1 MKNQSAGNFTGQ
13 MALKFLNDP
22 SKSEGIVWCC
32 ILALE
37 TVLIA
42 VGNLL
47 VVVLFALYKK
57 LRKKSLFIVIN
68 LAFAD
73 LLGGLQVPWDIYLYL
88 GPQVNLWAPP
98 SNDGLYIFQ
107 NIFFYGF
114 LLASIIFAALIS
126 GERLHAIRYPLRHR
140 NIAVREYCVVLFI
153 SWALALVI
161 STVFTVLLFISSIKL
176 AFNFLMSFFL
186 MALLIVCCCNISIWR
201 SFKRR
206 NIHFPQVEQK
216 KSQRLTKTLIM
227 VSLMTACSWFP
238 LIIFTYCVPNEE
250 AIDFTIVTS
259 TVFHAFW
266 MVYSLSVANS
276 FLNPIIYAL
285 RIPAFRQVLSL
296 SCLRRLK
303 TAKIQ
308 QDQGRQ
314 DAKGAALIFTDRL
327 PKLELEAIC
336 QDLLPAHNEEC
347 YETKL

>member
-1 MKNQSAGNFTGQ
+1 M
-13 MALKFLNDP
+13 
-22 SKSEGIVWCC
+22 WCC

-37 TVLIA
+37 TVLIV
-42 VGNLL
+42 VGNLV
-47 VVVLFALYKK
+47 VVVLFVQYRQ

-73 LLGGLQVPWDIYLYL
+73 LLGGLHVPWDIYLYL

-98 SNDGLYIFQ
+98 SNDDLYIFQ

-140 NIAVREYCVVLFI
+140 NIAVREYCVVLFT

-161 STVFTVLLFISSIKL
+161 SMVFTVLLFISSIKL

-201 SFKRR
+201 SFKLR
-206 NIHFPQVEQK
+206 NNLFPRQE
-216 KSQRLTKTLIM
+216 KSQRLTKTLII

-238 LIIFTYCVPNEE
+238 LIIFTYCVLGRKPVDLTTKE
-250 AIDFTIVTS
+250 
-259 TVFHAFW
+259 FHAYW

-276 FLNPIIYAL
+276 FLNPILYAL
-285 RIPAFRQVLSL
+285 RIPAFRQVLS
-296 SCLRRLK
+296 SCCLRRHATVK
-303 TAKIQ
+303 VQ
-308 QDQGRQ
+308 QDRRRN
-314 DAKGAALIFTDRL
+314 DSKGVAFIFTDRFPTL
-327 PKLELEAIC
+327 GLCRDSAYNKELY
-336 QDLLPAHNEEC
+336 D
-347 YETKL
+347 TKL

>member
-1 MKNQSAGNFTGQ
+1 MSLNFLHKP
-13 MALKFLNDP
+13 AKA
-22 SKSEGIVWCC
+22 EGLVWCC

-37 TVLIA
+37 TVLIV
-42 VGNLL
+42 VGNLV
-47 VVVLFALYKK
+47 VVVLFVQYKQ

-68 LAFAD
+68 SGFAD
-73 LLGGLQVPWDIYLYL
+73 LLGGLHVPWDIYLYL

-98 SNDGLYIFQ
+98 SNDDLYIFQ

-140 NIAVREYCVVLFI
+140 NIEVREYCVVLFT

-161 STVFTVLLFISSIKL
+161 SMVFTVLLFISSIKL

-206 NIHFPQVEQK
+206 NILFPRQE
-216 KSQRLTKTLIM
+216 KSQRLTKTLII

-238 LIIFTYCVPNEE
+238 LIIFTYCVLGRKPVDLTTKE
-250 AIDFTIVTS
+250 
-259 TVFHAFW
+259 FHAYW

-276 FLNPIIYAL
+276 FLNPILYAL
-285 RIPAFRQVLSL
+285 RIPAFRQVLS
-296 SCLRRLK
+296 SCCLRRHVSV
-303 TAKIQ
+303 KIQ
-308 QDQGRQ
+308 QDRRRN
-314 DAKGAALIFTDRL
+314 DSKGVAFIFTDRFPTL
-327 PKLELEAIC
+327 GLCRDPAYNKELY
-336 QDLLPAHNEEC
+336 D
-347 YETKL
+347 TKL